1 MGVCVWWEIHSVL
14 VRPQELK
21 LCSLPQSLKMASDF
35 SLSPI
40 SQPPPPK
47 TETKKGHNGSKRGQV
62 SLCIS

>member
-35 SLSPI
+35 SLSLLSHSRHLQKQRP
-40 SQPPPPK
+40 
-47 TETKKGHNGSKRGQV
+47 KKGITEAKEV
-62 SLCIS
+62 K